1 MNSRFTESL
10 RPNRNL
16 NLTTNTMMLLTHLAF
31 ILLYLKMKTPILFAY
46 NLVSVA
52 VFLVNY
58 YFAWTR
64 RDAIFYGVIYGEVLV
79 FTTLNILLLGWGY
92 GFELYSFSY
101 AISIQLIAFF
111 LFEEERVKNLYLIV
125 GAVVTVYFL
134 GMRLLTYNIQPLY
147 PVADVVLQ
155 RRLFLC
161 NALFTLLLCVF
172 YVGMF
177 TKVLLTLTK
186 GLQYTST
193 HDPLTDLYN
202 RRRMMEIMGEKQSR
216 AAVAILDIDDFKQ
229 INDTYGHA
237 AGDAVIKALAE
248 RLKALGDRGIVSGR
262 WGGEEFVTFV
272 NGVDGNPDRME
283 DDLRALVHEVAGSPV
298 EFDGHRIGYTV
309 TIGMKQSD
317 DGEDIQKAIN
327 AADALLYEGKQSGKN
342 RLITGN
348 AVT

>member
-10 RPNRNL
+10 RPNRKL
-16 NLTTNTMMLLTHLAF
+16 NLTTNTMMLLTHL
-31 ILLYLKMKTPILFAY
+31 
-46 NLVSVA
+46 
-52 VFLVNY
+52 
-58 YFAWTR
+58 
-64 RDAIFYGVIYGEVLV
+64 
-79 FTTLNILLLGWGY
+79 
-92 GFELYSFSY
+92 
-101 AISIQLIAFF
+101 AFF

-125 GAVVTVYFL
+125 GAIVTAYFL
-134 GMRLLTYNIQPLY
+134 GMRLLTYQIKPLY

-155 RRLFLC
+155 HRLFLC
-161 NALFTLLLCVF
+161 NALLTLLLCVF
-172 YVGMF
+172 DVGMF
-177 TKVLLTLTK
+177 TKILLTLTN

-237 AGDAVIKALAE
+237 AGDAVIKALAG

-272 NGVDGNPDRME
+272 SGKDGAPDRME

-298 EFDGHRIGYTV
+298 EYGGHRIGYTV
-309 TIGMKQSD
+309 TIGMKLSD
-317 DGEDIQKAIN
+317 DGEDIQKAIALRN
-327 AADALLYEGKQSGKN
+327 LPSRSSSAMRAFSCIAATLPLAV
-342 RLITGN
+342 LIRS
-348 AVT
+348 